1 MTRRESRI
9 EDLAALRLLGGLDF
23 PWQLETMLDARRM
36 TVTPA
41 DLNLCLCH
49 GGGKTIAKLWRLIG
63 GSGSSGW
70 HGNPPPPDREKVE
83 IITASS

>member
-49 GGGKTIAKLWRLIG
+49 GGGKTIAKLCG
-63 GSGSSGW
+63 GLLEEVAPVGGMVT
-70 HGNPPPPDREKVE
+70 PPPDRQKVE